1 MANATAT
8 RKTGDKVGVDHS
20 KYPGVWTVKKVNPT
34 TLILEQDGQARP
46 LKCPKTLITD
56 APEPGAAAS
65 GGDTYEWRAPMLPA
79 TVVRYTGPNARV
91 KKGLYVVTSDRGD
104 YLVRVTRLGGDNG
117 HYWRLPGKFL
127 AVVDAEAVLA
137 AYVKA
142 GGEI

>member
-8 RKTGDKVGVDHS
+8 RKIGDKVGVDHPN
-20 KYPGVWTVKKVNPT
+20 YPGIWTVKKVNPT
-34 TLILEQDGQARP
+34 TLILEQDGNPRP
-46 LKCPKTLITD
+46 LKCPKTMITD
-56 APEPGAAAS
+56 APALGD
-65 GGDTYEWRAPMLPA
+65 GDGDDTYEWRAPMLPA
-79 TVVRYTGPNARV
+79 TVVRYTGPNTKV
-91 KKGLYVVTSDRGD
+91 KPGLYVVTSDKGE

-117 HYWRLPGKFL
+117 HYWRLPGRYL